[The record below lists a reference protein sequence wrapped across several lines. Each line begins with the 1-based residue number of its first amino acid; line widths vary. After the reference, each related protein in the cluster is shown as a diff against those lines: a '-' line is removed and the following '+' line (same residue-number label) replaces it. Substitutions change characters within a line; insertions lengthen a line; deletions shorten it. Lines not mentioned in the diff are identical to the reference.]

1 MELARDSAVLGH
13 GSYGAMAWS
22 GRRLV
27 SLGDRKVI
35 YSNNGDR
42 WEPAIIRATADRL
55 HDVVWGN
62 GRFVA
67 VGWNGTIVTSP

>member
-1 MELARDSAVLGH
+1 M
-13 GSYGAMAWS
+13 
-22 GRRLV
+22 
-27 SLGDRKVI
+27 SLGNRKVI
-35 YSNNGDR
+35 YSSNGDR

-55 HDVVWGN
+55 NDVVWGN